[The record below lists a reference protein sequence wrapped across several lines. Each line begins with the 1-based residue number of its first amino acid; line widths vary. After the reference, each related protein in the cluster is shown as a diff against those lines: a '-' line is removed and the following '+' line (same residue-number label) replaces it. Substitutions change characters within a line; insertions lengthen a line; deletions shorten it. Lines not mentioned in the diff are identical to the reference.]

1 MFDSSFID
9 KIKQNIT
16 VFDLANKLNVFNDI
30 KKCGNFIYKSRCPNP
45 NHIDNDP
52 SFVIDVKNNRWY
64 CNGCHHGK
72 KDLNAN
78 PPNYGTDC
86 FALYIWIQDVIYN
99 RKINFNDA
107 LYELCKLYN
116 IAIEKPKYKYSYNYN
131 EILANTYN
139 YNLYNGINNY
149 NALSYLHGRGI
160 TDNEIKEFGLG
171 LYSGTTFNDDK
182 IVFPLYDKYKKVI
195 GFNFRNINH
204 TKEKGYKNNYNNAIF
219 NKSNYFYGI
228 DKLDD
233 NFDEIRITEG
243 CTDVILSYKYGLRNV
258 VSLLG
263 CNITDEHINMIQQMG
278 KKPVLIYD
286 NDKVGEEAL
295 KKTVKLFSEKSIYC
309 KIFILPKNMD
319 LCEYSLEVKQNIEKN
334 ISLYSITY
342 QQYKIDKIINAYNNV
357 KNQFKLK
364 IIDDL
369 INIIDM
375 IPTEKE
381 RIIFINYINKQLE
394 LNLEEVIKKYGM

>member
-16 VFDLANKLNVFNDI
+16 VFNLANKLNVFNDI

-52 SFVIDVKNNRWY
+52 SFIIDVKNNRWY

-116 IAIEKPKYKYSYNYN
+116 IAIEKPKYEYSYNYH

-149 NALSYLHGRGI
+149 NAL
-160 TDNEIKEFGLG
+160 
-171 LYSGTTFNDDK
+171 
-182 IVFPLYDKYKKVI
+182 
-195 GFNFRNINH
+195 
-204 TKEKGYKNNYNNAIF
+204 
-219 NKSNYFYGI
+219 
-228 DKLDD
+228 
-233 NFDEIRITEG
+233 
-243 CTDVILSYKYGLRNV
+243 YKYLQR
-258 VSLLG
+258 
-263 CNITDEHINMIQQMG
+263 ID
-278 KKPVLIYD
+278 
-286 NDKVGEEAL
+286 
-295 KKTVKLFSEKSIYC
+295 SEKIDQIPEFLSINLDED
-309 KIFILPKNMD
+309 FNPD
-319 LCEYSLEVKQNIEKN
+319 IE
-334 ISLYSITY
+334 ISLI
-342 QQYKIDKIINAYNNV
+342 
-357 KNQFKLK
+357 
-364 IIDDL
+364 
-369 INIIDM
+369 
-375 IPTEKE
+375 
-381 RIIFINYINKQLE
+381 
-394 LNLEEVIKKYGM
+394 

>member
-116 IAIEKPKYKYSYNYN
+116 IAIEKPKYEYSYNYN

-149 NALSYLHGRGI
+149 NALSYL
-160 TDNEIKEFGLG
+160 N
-171 LYSGTTFNDDK
+171 
-182 IVFPLYDKYKKVI
+182 
-195 GFNFRNINH
+195 
-204 TKEKGYKNNYNNAIF
+204 
-219 NKSNYFYGI
+219 
-228 DKLDD
+228 
-233 NFDEIRITEG
+233 
-243 CTDVILSYKYGLRNV
+243 
-258 VSLLG
+258 
-263 CNITDEHINMIQQMG
+263 
-278 KKPVLIYD
+278 
-286 NDKVGEEAL
+286 
-295 KKTVKLFSEKSIYC
+295 SIS
-309 KIFILPKNMD
+309 FI
-319 LCEYSLEVKQNIEKN
+319 
-334 ISLYSITY
+334 
-342 QQYKIDKIINAYNNV
+342 
-357 KNQFKLK
+357 
-364 IIDDL
+364 
-369 INIIDM
+369 
-375 IPTEKE
+375 
-381 RIIFINYINKQLE
+381 
-394 LNLEEVIKKYGM
+394 